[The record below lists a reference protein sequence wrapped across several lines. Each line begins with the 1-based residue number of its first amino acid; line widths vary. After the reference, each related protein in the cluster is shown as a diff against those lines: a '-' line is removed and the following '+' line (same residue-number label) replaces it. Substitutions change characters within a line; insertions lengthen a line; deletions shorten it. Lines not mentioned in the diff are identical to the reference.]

1 MVYPDNGHYGLFRP
15 YNYVQDYTFCLFTQY
30 TVWLRV
36 LWQVASIINLP
47 NAMGLKKFEP
57 L

>member
-47 NAMGLKKFEP
+47 NAMG
-57 L
+57 